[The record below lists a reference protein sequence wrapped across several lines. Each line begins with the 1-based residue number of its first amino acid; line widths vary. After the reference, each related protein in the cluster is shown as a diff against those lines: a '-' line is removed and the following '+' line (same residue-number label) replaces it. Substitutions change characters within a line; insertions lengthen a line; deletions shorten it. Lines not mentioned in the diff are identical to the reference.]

1 MWLPLP
7 DFAGFLTRDTSP
19 AREAGL
25 TSRPV
30 AATVRDTFDWLRA
43 GNGPVIGLTSDD
55 EKDVLAAWHAGMT
68 S

>member
-25 TSRPV
+25 TLRPV
-30 AATVRDTFDWLRA
+30 ADTACDTLHWLRA
-43 GNGPVIGLTSDD
+43 SNGLVVGLTGDE
-55 EKDVLAAWHAGMT
+55 EKDVLATWHAGKT